1 MQARRVPCS
10 LCVFHVNML
19 APAQRAERRLKMFE
33 LYINDRKVIT
43 ADNLDD
49 LQYEFLNALM
59 MGQKAYIRKV

>member
-1 MQARRVPCS
+1 
-10 LCVFHVNML
+10 
-19 APAQRAERRLKMFE
+19 MFE

>member
-10 LCVFHVNML
+10 LCVSKVNML
-19 APAQRAERRLKMFE
+19 APAQRAERRFDMFE